1 MIVFD
6 LSCASGHRFEGWF
19 GSSSDFEDQRERGLL
34 ACPQCGT
41 AEVSKA
47 PMAPAVP
54 MKGNQ
59 DRAPVPVETES
70 ADGGS
75 VPTPGT
81 NPMTGGE
88 IPPAVQ
94 KAMQALADAQA
105 KALKESRYVGDN
117 LADEA
122 RAMHY
127 GEKDLEAIHGKAT
140 LKEAKDLLEEGVP
153 VAPLLAPYTPPDEL
167 N

>member
-1 MIVFD
+1 MIVYD
-6 LSCASGHRFEGWF
+6 LSCAAGHRFEGWF
-19 GSSSDFEDQRERGLL
+19 SSSADYDDQQSRGLVT
-34 ACPQCGT
+34 CPHCGADDVT
-41 AEVSKA
+41 KA

-54 MKGNQ
+54 AKGNQ
-59 DRAPVPVETES
+59 KRPTGPSHSEADASAAPALPS
-70 ADGGS
+70 AKAMSGGD
-75 VPTPGT
+75 
-81 NPMTGGE
+81 

-105 KALKESRYVGDN
+105 KALKESRYVGDS

-127 GEKDLEAIHGKAT
+127 GEKDLEAVHGKAT
-140 LKEAKDLLEEGVP
+140 LEEAKELLEEGVP
-153 VAPLLAPYTPPDEL
+153 VAPLLAPFTPPDEL